1 MSELVYLNV
10 GDVFENHRRI
20 FTRGVSFSLENGR
33 ISPASSGDYHFHE
46 NIRNTRLKAFIEA
59 VQLDKSNLKFA
70 ISTQAFSGIFQDPKP
85 VKKCFSVFVSGSN
98 ADALNQF
105 NIAYKSALERM
116 PVKKRY
122 VLVEYRLPAWPEGF
136 FKFAGVLIIP
146 EDEDFDKDLKVK
158 FRTYVELYR
167 KNAAMDALAQFTAR
181 EIDSFQVATYVE

>member
-20 FTRGVSFSLENGR
+20 FARGASFSLKDGR
-33 ISPASSGDYHFHE
+33 ISPAPSGEYRFHE

-59 VQLDKSNLKFA
+59 VQLDKSDLKFA
-70 ISTQAFSGIFQDPKP
+70 ISTQAFSGIFQDPKL
-85 VKKCFSVFVSGSN
+85 VKKCFSVFISGSN
-98 ADALNQF
+98 ANALNQF
-105 NIAYKSALERM
+105 SAVYKNALERM

-146 EDEDFDKDLKVK
+146 EDEDFDKDLKAK
-158 FRTYVELYR
+158 FRVYVELYK
-167 KNAAMDALAQFTAR
+167 KNTAMDAPAQFTAR
-181 EIDSFQVATYVE
+181 EIDSF